1 MTGYVLSETITRKGP
16 LLLRKNNL
24 YVTVQGYLCAA

>member
-1 MTGYVLSETITRKGP
+1 MTGYVLGETITRKGQ

-24 YVTVQGYLCAA
+24 YVRVQGYLFAA